1 MGVPDPATGAAVR
14 RGFGLSL
21 EGWDRRGEEFLG
33 WQSDAEPALLF
44 DAESVA
50 QGGRFELQQIGREP
64 TGASGSDA
72 AARG

>member
-1 MGVPDPATGAAVR
+1 MSDPATGAAVR
-14 RGFGLSL
+14 RGFGLAL
-21 EGWDRRGEEFLG
+21 EGWDQRGEEFLG